1 MAPLFEIFL
10 RDGIWFAILG
20 ALAWIAYSRLSA
32 VADKEERWVK
42 ALSEPWL
49 LKAALGLAFLS
60 WLWSFGRLF
69 QGDAYLLGAGAFT
82 EISTALLCAILVLAA
97 FAWWRRRPGSRFH
110 PWITLGIVLLL
121 LLSPGRLLLD
131 APEGGLSQGI
141 SGERGAIDFVQKR
154 LAHLGCFQAAGE
166 ELEPAD
172 ATFEALTA
180 SATVAFQ
187 QANGLV
193 RNPRIDKPGEI
204 RHPEFQRLARP
215 FPFLFGP
222 RPCRRSAGA
231 GG

>member
-10 RDGIWFAILG
+10 RDGVWFATLG
-20 ALAWIAYSRLSA
+20 ALAWIAYARLSA
-32 VADKEERWVK
+32 VTDKEERWVK

-49 LKAALGLAFLS
+49 LKAALGLALAA

-69 QGDAYLLGAGAFT
+69 LGDAYLRGAGAFT
-82 EISTALLCAILVLAA
+82 ELSTVLLGAIVALAA
-97 FAWWRRRPGSRFH
+97 FAWWRRRPRSRFH

-131 APEGGLSQGI
+131 APEGGLFQGT
-141 SGERGAIDFVQKR
+141 SGDRTAIDFVQRR
-154 LAHLGCFQAAGE
+154 LAQLGCFDAVWEPKPE
-166 ELEPAD
+166 E
-172 ATFEALTA
+172 ATFDALTA

-193 RNPRIDKPGEI
+193 KNPKIDKPGEI
-204 RHPEFQRLARP
+204 RHREFQRLARP

-222 RPCRRSAGA
+222 RPCRR
-231 GG
+231 

>member
-10 RDGIWFAILG
+10 KDGIWFAILG
-20 ALAWIAYSRLSA
+20 ALAWIAYSRHSA
-32 VADKEERWVK
+32 VADKEARWVK

-49 LKAALGLAFLS
+49 LKAAVGLAILS

-69 QGDAYLLGAGAFT
+69 LGDAYLRGAGAFT
-82 EISTALLCAILVLAA
+82 EFSTALLGVILALAA
-97 FAWWRRRPGSRFH
+97 FAWWSRPGSRFH

-131 APEGGLSQGI
+131 APEGSLSQAT
-141 SGERGAIDFVQKR
+141 SGEREAIGFVQKR
-154 LAHLGCFQAAGE
+154 LGHLGCFQAVGE
-166 ELEPAD
+166 PEPVD
-172 ATFEALTA
+172 PTFDALTT
-180 SATVAFQ
+180 SATIAFQ

-193 RNPRIDKPGEI
+193 QDPRIDRPGEI
-204 RHPEFQRLARP
+204 RQRELQRLARP

-231 GG
+231 RE

>member
-10 RDGIWFAILG
+10 KDGIWFAILG
-20 ALAWIAYSRLSA
+20 ALAWIAYSRLAA

-49 LKAALGLAFLS
+49 LKAALGLALAA

-69 QGDAYLLGAGAFT
+69 LGDAYLRGAGAFT
-82 EISTALLCAILVLAA
+82 ELSTALLCAILALAA

-131 APEGGLSQGI
+131 APEGGLSQGT
-141 SGERGAIDFVQKR
+141 SGEREAIDFVQQR
-154 LAHLGCFQAAGE
+154 LAHLGCFQGVW
-166 ELEPAD
+166 EPEPKD

-193 RNPRIDKPGEI
+193 RDPKIDKPGTI
-204 RHPEFQRLARP
+204 RHQEFQRLARP

-222 RPCRRSAGA
+222 KPCRRSAGA
-231 GG
+231 SG